1 MGILTNWFR
10 PAWKH
15 PDAEVRLQSVQG
27 LDAGRVD
34 LLADLAVQDVDPR
47 VRAAA
52 AGKVEDPKRLQVL
65 ADRGDDAVRRIAK
78 ERLSG
83 AADRLLRSGTWD
95 SVGSLLDR
103 ISDQK
108 SLADLSLHAID
119 GEIRRRSLAR
129 LLGLAHAGSGLL
141 EAIAVQD
148 ATGELGLQVITRLE
162 RRHLKDVARKA
173 KHERVRAAAATRIAE
188 LDQVE
193 RKPSAEARR
202 IERLR
207 KLEVLTERALRLAV
221 SSDWQR
227 GEAERCAIT
236 ADLAGIQQ
244 TYADL
249 AADPAADQTT
259 ARVTRGMREFVSRRQ
274 QAEEAER
281 EALRRV
287 ETERA
292 DLLAAVAG
300 EIDRD
305 LAASIASRWRA
316 LAECAPAVA
325 PADDAALAAALAR
338 IQVPVAVA
346 DQVADLGAVPVVAGL
361 PEALQSRLD
370 TLAGEAEQL
379 TTSRERRDAKHQF
392 QVLHKEL
399 DKALASA
406 PPRHPA
412 ANAANARFHAAYN
425 AFKDAGRAQRE
436 VREQRRSEQTATAEQ
451 LIAEVARLAGE
462 PLAENAIPARVD
474 ALKHLQNRF
483 RAALAGL
490 RPDQTSHLR
499 EQMQPALDAAWL
511 PLKAHQ
517 EAEDWERFQHLA
529 KAEALIAK
537 LEGLLNPAANVN
549 AAGKDAGPPEL
560 LQVQSGEVQ
569 PIDHAPTPVD
579 LPASV
584 ATATEPRPT
593 EPTVLLRSLKAA
605 QKAWKELGPLPRGR
619 AQPAW
624 ERFKAACDAG
634 YARLQPWFAEQD
646 ASRAANLEH
655 KQALIAEAESLAA
668 AKPVG
673 LIGSPADLPRRRQA
687 VERMK
692 VMQLEWRKIGPA
704 PREHDESLWERW
716 KAAGDAFWGKHK
728 ADLAVRDESFT
739 ENLKRKEKLIA
750 DAEQLAQVSENA
762 KSSGIVTAHDVIRRL
777 KDLQQQWK
785 DIGHVP
791 RDQVETTWQRWRAAL
806 DRAYATVKSHT
817 DAIVA
822 ERERNKQQKEA
833 LITEAEAV
841 GTNENARWFKDE
853 VRELIR
859 KWRDIGPVP
868 REAEDELEVR
878 FRSACDKVM
887 RADRSAAAAINA

>member
-15 PDAEVRLQSVQG
+15 SDAEVRLQSVQSM
-27 LDAGRVD
+27 DAGRVD
-34 LLADLAVQDVDPR
+34 LLAELAVQDADPR

-52 AGKVEDPKRLQVL
+52 AGKIDDPKRLQTL

-83 AADRLLRSGTWD
+83 AADRLLRSGSWD
-95 SVGSLLDR
+95 SAGSLLDR
-103 ISDQK
+103 ITDQK
-108 SLADLSLHAID
+108 SLVDLSLHAVD
-119 GEIRRRSLAR
+119 SEIRRRSLAR
-129 LLGLAHAGSGLL
+129 LLGLAQAGSGLL
-141 EAIAVQD
+141 ETIAVQD
-148 ATGELGLQVITRLE
+148 ATGELGLQVISRLE

-173 KHERVRAAAATRIAE
+173 KHERVRAAASARVTE

-202 IERLR
+202 VERLR
-207 KLEVLTERALRLAV
+207 KLEGLTERALRLAV
-221 SSDWQR
+221 SSDWPR
-227 GEAERCAIT
+227 AESERSAI
-236 ADLAGIQQ
+236 AAELAGIQQ
-244 TYADL
+244 TYTDL
-249 AADPAADQTT
+249 AADPAADQAT
-259 ARVTRGMREFVSRRQ
+259 ARITRGIREFASRRQ

-281 EALRRV
+281 EAAQRV
-287 ETERA
+287 AAERA
-292 DLLAAVAG
+292 ELLAAVG
-300 EIDRD
+300 GDIDRER
-305 LAASIASRWRA
+305 ASSIANRWRV
-316 LAECAPAVA
+316 LAESAPPVT
-325 PADDAALAAALAR
+325 PADEAVLAAALDR
-338 IQVPVAVA
+338 IRVPVAVA
-346 DQVADLGAVPVVAGL
+346 GPTAEPVVPDL
-361 PEALQSRLD
+361 PEALQSRFD
-370 TLAGEAEQL
+370 ALAAEAEQL
-379 TTSRERRDAKHQF
+379 TSSRERRDAKHRF

-399 DKALASA
+399 DTALASA

-412 ANAANARFHAAYN
+412 ALGANARFHAAYN

-436 VREQRRSEQTATAEQ
+436 ARDQRRGEQTATAEQ
-451 LIAEVARLAGE
+451 LIAEATRLAGE
-462 PLAENAIPARVD
+462 PPTESAIPARID

-490 RPDQTSHLR
+490 RPDQTSRLR
-499 EQMQPALDAAWL
+499 ELMQPAMDAAWL

-537 LEGLLNPAANVN
+537 LEGLLNPAANE
-549 AAGKDAGPPEL
+549 AGKDPAPPEL
-560 LQVQSGEVQ
+560 PLAAPGEIQ
-569 PIDHAPTPVD
+569 PAADAQAPVPVD
-579 LPASV
+579 LPPAAAAAAAPSPV
-584 ATATEPRPT
+584 
-593 EPTVLLRSLKAA
+593 EPTVLLRNLKAA

-619 AQPAW
+619 AQSARQ
-624 ERFKAACDAG
+624 RFKAACDAG

-646 ASRAANLEH
+646 ASRAANLER
-655 KQALIAEAESLAA
+655 KQALIYEAETLAA

-673 LIGSPADLPRRRQA
+673 LIGSPADLQRRRQA

-692 VMQLEWRKIGPA
+692 VMQLEWRKVGPA
-704 PREHDESLWERW
+704 PREHDEALWERW
-716 KAAGDAFWGKHK
+716 KTAGDAFWGKHK
-728 ADLAVRDESFT
+728 ADLATRDESFA

-762 KSSGIVTAHDVIRRL
+762 KASGIVTAHDVIRRL

-833 LITEAEAV
+833 LIAEAESV

-853 VRELIR
+853 IRELIR

-868 REAEDELEVR
+868 REAEDELEIR

-887 RADRSAAAAINA
+887 KADRSAAAAINA